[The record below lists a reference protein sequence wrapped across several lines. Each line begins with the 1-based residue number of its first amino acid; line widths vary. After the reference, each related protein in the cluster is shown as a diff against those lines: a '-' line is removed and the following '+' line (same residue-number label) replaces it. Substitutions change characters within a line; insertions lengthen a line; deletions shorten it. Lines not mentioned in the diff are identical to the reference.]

1 MNAVLKFEVKLMS
14 RKIGMISLGCP
25 KNQVDAEIML
35 KKLVDAGY
43 ILVQEADKADVVI
56 VNTCGFIEDAKRE
69 SIDAILEMADLK
81 ADGLL
86 RKILVTGCLAQRYAD
101 EVFSEI
107 PEVDGVIGIGANEDI
122 VAACDALFESDDA
135 YSSFPEKEKLPLEGG
150 RILTTP
156 EYTAYLKIAD
166 GCSNCCSYCAIPF
179 IRGAFRSRRLEDVI
193 EEAKMLCEKGVKEI
207 ILVAQDTTRYGEDIY
222 GELKLPE
229 LLGELNKIESLKWIR
244 LLYCY
249 PERVTDELIDA
260 ILENEKVCH
269 YIDIPMQHADGE
281 ILRAMNRKG
290 DKESLIKLVEKIRAK
305 IPDIVLR
312 STFITGFPGETDEN
326 FTVLSEFVN
335 EAQLDRVGC
344 FAYSREEGT
353 PAYDF
358 ENQVDPETAAE
369 RAEVIMDQ
377 QFRIN
382 EKKMEECIGKTL
394 DVLVEG
400 YDPYTDS
407 YYGRSYMDSPDID
420 NSIILTSG
428 YRIDDGDIVPVEIFD
443 KDEYSLIGEAI

>member
-1 MNAVLKFEVKLMS
+1 MS
-14 RKIGMISLGCP
+14 RKVGMISLGCP

-81 ADGLL
+81 EDGILK
-86 RKILVTGCLAQRYAD
+86 KILVTGCLAQRYAD
-101 EVFSEI
+101 EVFTEI
-107 PEVDGVIGIGANEDI
+107 PEVDGVIGIGANDDI
-122 VAACDALFESDDA
+122 VAACDALFENDEQ
-135 YSSFPEKEKLPLEGG
+135 YSAFPEKEKLPLNGG

-166 GCSNCCSYCAIPF
+166 GCSNRCSYCAIPS
-179 IRGAFRSRRLEDVI
+179 IRGDFRSRKMEDII
-193 EEAKMLCEKGVKEI
+193 EEANALCEKGVKEL
-207 ILVAQDTTRYGEDIY
+207 ILVAQDTTRYGEDLY

-229 LLGELNKIESLKWIR
+229 LLNELNTIEKLHWIR

-249 PERVTDELIDA
+249 PDRITDELLDA
-260 ILENEKVCH
+260 MAENEKVCH

-281 ILRAMNRKG
+281 VLKAMNRNG
-290 DKESLIKLVEKIRAK
+290 DKQSLLSLVEKIRAK
-305 IPDIVLR
+305 LPDVIIR
-312 STFITGFPGETDEN
+312 TTFITGFPGETDES
-326 FTVLSEFVN
+326 FTTLSEFVN
-335 EAQLDRVGC
+335 EAEIDRVGC

-358 ENQVDPETAAE
+358 DNQVDSEVAAE

-377 QFRIN
+377 QFRIS
-382 EKKMEECIGKTL
+382 EKKLAECIGKTY

-420 NSIILTSG
+420 NTIIFTSG
-428 YRIDDGDIVPVEIFD
+428 YRVDDGDIVPVEIFD
-443 KDEYSLIGEAI
+443 KDEYSLIGEAV

>member
-1 MNAVLKFEVKLMS
+1 MS
-14 RKIGMISLGCP
+14 RKVGMISLGCP

-56 VNTCGFIEDAKRE
+56 VNTCGFIEDAKKE
-69 SIDAILEMADLK
+69 SIDAILEMADFK
-81 ADGLL
+81 SDGLL
-86 RKILVTGCLAQRYAD
+86 QKIIVTGCLAQRYAD
-101 EVFSEI
+101 EIFSEI
-107 PEVDGVIGIGANEDI
+107 PEVDGVIGIGANADI
-122 VAACDALFESDDA
+122 VAACDALFESDEQ
-135 YSSFPEKEKLPLEGG
+135 YSSFPEKEELPLNGG

-156 EYTAYLKIAD
+156 EYTAYLKIAE
-166 GCSNCCSYCAIPF
+166 GCSNRCSYCAIPS
-179 IRGAFRSRRLEDVI
+179 IRGDFRSREMEDVL

-207 ILVAQDTTRYGEDIY
+207 ILVAQDTTKYGEDIY

-229 LLGELNKIESLKWIR
+229 LLRELNKIENLQWIR

-249 PERVTDELIDA
+249 PDRITDELIDA
-260 ILENEKVCH
+260 IAENEKVCH

-281 ILRAMNRKG
+281 VLKAMNRKG
-290 DKESLIKLVEKIRAK
+290 DKESLLALVEKIRAK
-305 IPDIVLR
+305 IPDVVLR
-312 STFITGFPGETDEN
+312 TTFITGFPGETEEA
-326 FTVLSEFVN
+326 FTTLSEFVN
-335 EAQLDRVGC
+335 EAKLDRVGC

-358 ENQVDPETAAE
+358 DNQIDPEVAAE
-369 RAEVIMDQ
+369 RAEVIMNQ
-377 QFRIN
+377 QYTIA
-382 EKKMEECIGKTL
+382 EAKLDECIGKTL

-407 YYGRSYMDSPDID
+407 YYGRTYMDAPDID
-420 NSIILTSG
+420 NNVILTSG

-443 KDEYSLIGEAI
+443 KDEYSLIGEAV